1 MFRDLLFPAS
11 PGARASLGLLTVRI
25 VAGAAFMFHGGPK
38 LSHPTDWMQSDLPGM
53 IQAAT
58 VIAEFGGGALWV
70 LGALT
75 PFASLAIGCT
85 MALQASKHI
94 GHGDA
99 FSTIK
104 SASQDS
110 EKALL
115 YLAVAVLLLMIGPG
129 TFAADHYFFRK
140 GKEEH

>member
-1 MFRDLLFPAS
+1 MFRDLLFPAA
-11 PGARASLGLLTVRI
+11 PGARASLGLLTIRV

-38 LSHPTDWMQSDLPGM
+38 LSHPTEWMGSDIPGM

-58 VIAEFGGGALWV
+58 VIAEFGGGALWI
-70 LGALT
+70 LGLLT
-75 PFASLAIGCT
+75 PLASLAIGCT

-99 FSTIK
+99 FATIK

-115 YLAVAVLLLMIGPG
+115 YLAIAVLLLLIGPG
-129 TFAADHYFFRK
+129 KFAVDQYFFRK
-140 GKEEH
+140 KEEE

>member
-1 MFRDLLFPAS
+1 MFRDVLFPAS
-11 PGARASLGLLTVRI
+11 PGARASLGLLTVRV
-25 VAGAAFMFHGGPK
+25 VAGAAFMFHGGPR
-38 LSHPTDWMQSDLPGM
+38 LSHPTEWMGSDLPGM
-53 IQAAT
+53 LQAAT
-58 VIAEFGGGALWV
+58 VIAEFAGGALWI

-99 FSTIK
+99 FATIK
-104 SASQDS
+104 TATQDS

-115 YLAVAVLLLMIGPG
+115 YLAIAVLLLLVGPG
-129 TFAADHYFFRK
+129 SFAADHYFFRK
-140 GKEEH
+140 KEEE